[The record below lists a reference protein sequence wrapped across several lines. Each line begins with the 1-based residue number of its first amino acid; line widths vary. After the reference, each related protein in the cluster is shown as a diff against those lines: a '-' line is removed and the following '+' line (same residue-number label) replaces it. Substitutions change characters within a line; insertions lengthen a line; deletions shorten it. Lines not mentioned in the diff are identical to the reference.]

1 MAIQQDKIIP
11 YNNLAKKTK
20 IYEEYGELFRDL
32 FFNPDTSTSLVID
45 VSETENYMDIAKTL
59 IDSGL
64 FDIKYFGQYGQH
76 IEFIPRKLEF

>member
-11 YNNLAKKTK
+11 YNNLTKKTK
-20 IYEEYGELFRDL
+20 IYEEYGELFSDL